1 MESAG
6 VMKRVIYIIVVCMVF
21 IQTGIPIILGD
32 SIQLNQAEAR
42 NIINR
47 SAAIIRTAQRFAAE
61 GQKYDGLGLAVGHQ
75 LYAKKLYTQGDYPNG
90 GYHSLRA
97 RKLAAQVITL
107 NKSSIITE
115 ALYNRSEEKFVQ
127 SSPSGQELDRRLK
140 EARNI
145 ISDQDAVNIDADL
158 EV

>member
-1 MESAG
+1 
-6 VMKRVIYIIVVCMVF
+6 MKKLIIIIVAWMVF
-21 IQTGIPIILGD
+21 IQTGSPIIIGE
-32 SIQLNQAEAR
+32 SIQLSKAEAG

-61 GQKYDGLGLAVGHQ
+61 GQKYDDLGLALGHQ
-75 LYAKKLYTQGDYPNG
+75 LYAQKLYTQGDYPNG

-115 ALYNRSEEKFVQ
+115 ALYNRSEERFVR

-140 EARNI
+140 EARII
-145 ISDQDAVNIDADL
+145 ISDQDAVNIDADFKA
-158 EV
+158 